1 MKWSHPHLKTLN
13 LSSVINFHALNRRR
27 SSAMRSRGT
36 GSFVRDFDEIA
47 RGRRFLQRLA
57 HAACAE
63 TIKCAIGGAYFPGR
77 RALPERNKLDRSAH
91 HKNISPGDSQ
101 KRRFFHNYSARWQ
114 LSLEWAL
121 ETGAAQRIYMSPII
135 HISFLWCAAAA
146 ARYQNVTFLPCKKIE
161 AENNKKRR
169 TRTHEFNVQRG
180 GGGSMAIFF

>member
-1 MKWSHPHLKTLN
+1 LPKPLN
-13 LSSVINFHALNRRR
+13 
-27 SSAMRSRGT
+27 
-36 GSFVRDFDEIA
+36 
-47 RGRRFLQRLA
+47 
-57 HAACAE
+57 
-63 TIKCAIGGAYFPGR
+63 AIGGAYFPGR
-77 RALPERNKLDRSAH
+77 RALPERNKLDRSAR

-146 ARYQNVTFLPCKKIE
+146 VALARYQNVTFLPCKKIE

-169 TRTHEFNVQRG
+169 TRT
-180 GGGSMAIFF
+180 